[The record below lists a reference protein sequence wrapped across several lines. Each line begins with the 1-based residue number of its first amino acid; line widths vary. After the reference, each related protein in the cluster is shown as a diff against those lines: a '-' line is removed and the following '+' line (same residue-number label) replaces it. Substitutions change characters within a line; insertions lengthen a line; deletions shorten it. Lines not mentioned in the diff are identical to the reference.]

1 MLPPH
6 FWAMV
11 DKATPSHITNQA
23 ILVVARNASGVPCPI
38 PIASPKVYTE
48 FQSVS
53 YESLAELLVKD
64 IEANLSH
71 EALSRFYGVA
81 ADGPY
86 QATGFRQKLLEI
98 LNIVDDKDQLPFP
111 VTWDAAHALNF
122 GVVDIKDSKTESGNH
137 FKRFIKRCNV
147 FNNILSNGKGFAF
160 LQLVDPSA
168 RRPVMPH
175 SDSQVSLT
183 SNG

>member
-1 MLPPH
+1 M
-6 FWAMV
+6 
-11 DKATPSHITNQA
+11 
-23 ILVVARNASGVPCPI
+23 
-38 PIASPKVYTE
+38 
-48 FQSVS
+48 
-53 YESLAELLVKD
+53 
-64 IEANLSH
+64 
-71 EALSRFYGVA
+71 A

-86 QATGFRQKLLEI
+86 QATGFCQKLLEI

-111 VTWDAAHALNF
+111 VTWDAAHALNL

-160 LQLVDPSA
+160 LQLVDASA

-183 SNG
+183 SNGCRSRRVILHFGKHLNFYIHKEKKKKSSSI